1 MEQEAGD
8 DYVRRIAAYIR
19 ANEHRLAHSGP
30 TPRRPVSLPPP
41 SLFSWLTH
49 AAPPAPLTLA
59 TDTHHLFYLL
69 IRLEALGIDVGS
81 LDVHIHAP
89 SRPMSYASV
98 FADSK
103 NPETLSLA
111 SLRSSLSVVSAFS
124 SFGSVWWSAYQPPT
138 IDAELKYIYSSFT
151 KLPALALSP
160 PGRNLITELVHD
172 PPGHNAVPLDA
183 FKNLQRLEC
192 DNIDP
197 RTLLGWDR
205 LAESLRSLKIKSSG
219 LHDVSVIF
227 IGAVLDDDA
236 RRNGSTSRKRQR
248 IIPPLHTLAEDTT
261 VDDPDPLPKQLSSLK
276 WAFLKH
282 LYLPDNALT
291 FFPQEII
298 PYFPSLTY
306 LDLSS
311 NLLVSVP
318 PGLAELYKLHSLN
331 LSDNL
336 IDSVLG
342 IYQNLGQVLALNLS
356 HNRLESLCGL
366 ERLLALERVD
376 LRDNLIDESLEI
388 GRLAVLPNI
397 AQLWVQGN
405 PFTEVED
412 AYRITCFNYFAKE
425 GKAISLDGTPPGPY
439 EKLSLEHAVSD
450 PIPSTS
456 PSAPVISVE
465 HARDPSACS
474 PPPPDETSSSP
485 PRHPAGIGGPRR
497 KKVKRIVEL
506 DANTSGQSSRSG
518 SHSRMH
524 SVDRRPETK
533 TTESPRPADSQPPV
547 TQNAPLSHRTS
558 DPSLNAPPESNDTRQ
573 RPRHVRHQTD
583 SFNSTSFM
591 AASDAFRSSEG
602 KYSSLSRSNRRNT
615 MTSRSEARRNRISA
629 SVFESPGEVPASDDS
644 GETYRRRIEGLKK
657 DMGESWL
664 KVYNQS
670 HG

>member
-1 MEQEAGD
+1 M
-8 DYVRRIAAYIR
+8 
-19 ANEHRLAHSGP
+19 
-30 TPRRPVSLPPP
+30 
-41 SLFSWLTH
+41 
-49 AAPPAPLTLA
+49 
-59 TDTHHLFYLL
+59 
-69 IRLEALGIDVGS
+69 
-81 LDVHIHAP
+81 
-89 SRPMSYASV
+89 
-98 FADSK
+98 
-103 NPETLSLA
+103 LSL
-111 SLRSSLSVVSAFS
+111 STRSRTS
-124 SFGSVWWSAYQPPT
+124 S
-138 IDAELKYIYSSFT
+138 
-151 KLPALALSP
+151 
-160 PGRNLITELVHD
+160 
-172 PPGHNAVPLDA
+172 
-183 FKNLQRLEC
+183 
-192 DNIDP
+192 
-197 RTLLGWDR
+197 
-205 LAESLRSLKIKSSG
+205 SLRSLKIKSSG

-227 IGAVLDDDA
+227 IGAVLDDEA
-236 RRNGSTSRKRQR
+236 RRNGSTARKRQR
-248 IIPPLHTLAEDTT
+248 LIPPLHTLAEDTT
-261 VDDPDPLPKQLSSLK
+261 LDHPDSLPTQLSSLK

-298 PYFPSLTY
+298 PYLPSLTY

-318 PGLAELYKLHSLN
+318 SGLAELYKLHSLN

-376 LRDNLIDESLEI
+376 LRDNLVDESLEI

-397 AQLWVQGN
+397 TELWVQGN

-425 GKAISLDGTPPGPY
+425 GKTISLDGTPPGPY

-465 HARDPSACS
+465 HARNPSSIS

-506 DANTSGQSSRSG
+506 DANASGQSSRSG
-518 SHSRMH
+518 SHSRIH

-533 TTESPRPADSQPPV
+533 TTETPRPEDSQPPV
-547 TQNAPLSHRTS
+547 TQNAPLSYQTPDAS
-558 DPSLNAPPESNDTRQ
+558 PPEANDTRL

-583 SFNSTSFM
+583 SFNATSFM
-591 AASDAFRSSEG
+591 AASEA
-602 KYSSLSRSNRRNT
+602 KYPSLSRSNRRNT

-670 HG
+670 HA